1 MVIRKISDL
10 RGSKGVQL
18 KKDVFVVHG
27 HNEGLRESVARFL
40 EKVGLKAIIL
50 HEQPNSG
57 RTIIE
62 KFEDH
67 SNVSFAVVLLTA
79 DDVGRK
85 KADLESANQ
94 FRARQNVIFEL
105 GFFIG
110 KLGRRK
116 VCAIYETGVEL
127 PSDYQGNLYVNYDA
141 AGSWKLLLAKELKS
155 GGVSVDLNKVT

>member
-10 RGSKGVQL
+10 RGAKGVQL
-18 KKDVFVVHG
+18 KKDIFVVHG
-27 HNEGLRESVARFL
+27 HSEGIRESVARFL
-40 EKVGLKAIIL
+40 EKLGLNPIIL
-50 HEQPNSG
+50 HEQPNNG

-79 DDVGRK
+79 DDIGRK
-85 KADLESANQ
+85 KTDSESDNE

-110 KLGRRK
+110 KLGRKK
-116 VCAIYETGVEL
+116 VCAIFEKDVQL
-127 PSDYQGNLYVNYDA
+127 PSDYQGLLYVGYDT

-155 GGVSVDLNKVT
+155 GGIPVDMNKVS